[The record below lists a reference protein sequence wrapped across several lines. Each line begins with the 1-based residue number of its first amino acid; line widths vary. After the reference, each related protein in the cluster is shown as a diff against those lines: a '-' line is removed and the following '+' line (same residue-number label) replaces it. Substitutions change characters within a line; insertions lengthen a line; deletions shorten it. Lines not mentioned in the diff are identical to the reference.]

1 MTSFIGQQINRGEFD
16 YADEHTCINFIIKY
30 KLNTRKKIGVQ
41 RTAFLSAIYTGIISE
56 NI

>member
-41 RTAFLSAIYTGIISE
+41 RTA
-56 NI
+56 